1 MPRKRLASAPD
12 VPTAA
17 ELSYPSHDA
26 VTWFSIMTRKG
37 TPLGTML
44 ESGSPRDLDARV
56 TADTR
61 RYGEVIRKA
70 NIAVDR

>member
-1 MPRKRLASAPD
+1 
-12 VPTAA
+12 
-17 ELSYPSHDA
+17 
-26 VTWFSIMTRKG
+26 
-37 TPLGTML
+37 ML

-70 NIAVDR
+70 NIAVDQ